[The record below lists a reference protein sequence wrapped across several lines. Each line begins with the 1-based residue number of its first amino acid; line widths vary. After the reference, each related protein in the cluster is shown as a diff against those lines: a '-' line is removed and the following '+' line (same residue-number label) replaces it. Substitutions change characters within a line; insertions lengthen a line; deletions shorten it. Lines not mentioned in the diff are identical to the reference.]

1 MNMHSQAHS
10 AGRAYAFTLIE
21 LLVVISIVVLLIAL
35 LLPALSSARQ
45 AARSTQCQ
53 SNLHNIM
60 VTFAAYSA
68 EHKDWLLSVVYAKDG
83 ETNDDT
89 RKRFSAWW
97 LSRIQTYLPNT
108 GQVKGYTATYESRG
122 RPSVLRCPVMAVETT
137 IDITYGL
144 NRHAG
149 GGPYGN
155 LPWGYDAPIRTS
167 QVSRPSAKLLVAD
180 SNRWRSSDYEAQV
193 LFRYQSFL
201 DNSDKGDRLVDLRHP
216 GETANFSFVDG
227 HIRNTA
233 ELAGDILVGMTGA
246 QLESKHWKL
255 LD

>member
-1 MNMHSQAHS
+1 MNNHPKTRYQ
-10 AGRAYAFTLIE
+10 AFTLIE

-60 VTFAAYSA
+60 VTFSAYSA
-68 EHKDWLLSVVYAKDG
+68 EQNDWLMSVVYANAG

-97 LSRIQTYLPNT
+97 LSRIQTYLPHT
-108 GQVKGYTATYESRG
+108 GQVKGYTATFETRG
-122 RPSVLRCPVMAVETT
+122 RPSVLRCPVMAIQST

-149 GGPYGN
+149 WGPNGN
-155 LPWGYDAPIRTS
+155 LPWGYDAPTRIS
-167 QVSRPSAKLLVAD
+167 QTNRPSDKLLVAD
-180 SNRWRSSDYEAQV
+180 GNRWRSTDYEAQV

-216 GETANFSFVDG
+216 GQTANFSFVDG
-227 HIRNTA
+227 HVRNTA
-233 ELAGDILVGMTGA
+233 ELAGDVLVSMTGS